1 MFICGG
7 IEFDSLAIAIEYANN
22 QYKQYGIILGIERV

>member
-7 IEFDSLAIAIEYANN
+7 IEFDSLAMAIEYANN
-22 QYKQYGIILGIERV
+22 QYNQFGIILGIERV